1 MKENLKFIALGFL
14 PAVFS
19 MLGVYIIT
27 TPVLLFI
34 WGYIGYAN
42 YDKGGA
48 KTYFLL
54 HLPLIIAFVI
64 WFSPLQEI
72 SFFGWFAA
80 KLFIPFLFIAGT
92 INELILGFSTLYLGI
107 ILTFIIISAVFFIGR
122 ELAKAEWGFVR

>member
-14 PAVFS
+14 PVVFS
-19 MLGVYIIT
+19 ILGVYIIT
-27 TPVLLFI
+27 TPVLLLI
-34 WGYIGYAN
+34 WGYIGYAS
-42 YDKGGA
+42 YDKDGA

-54 HLPLIIAFVI
+54 HLPLIIALAI

-80 KLFIPFLFIAGT
+80 KLFTPFLFIAGT